1 VNTAGGIARID
12 PTTNTVTATVPIAG
26 GPLGD
31 PAVVGG
37 NVWVPVIRQNRVA
50 IVDPATNTPAGSVKV
65 GTGPFV
71 VTEIAGDAWIPSWK
85 GRDVYRVRP

>member
-1 VNTAGGIARID
+1 
-12 PTTNTVTATVPIAG
+12 
-26 GPLGD
+26 
-31 PAVVGG
+31 
-37 NVWVPVIRQNRVA
+37 
-50 IVDPATNTPAGSVKV
+50 VKV